1 MCTVRVLVA
10 SDTIGPLTSREAGE
24 AIGSGWAGADVRVL
38 PVGESGGGFLAAY
51 ADVLATP
58 IDAAVEGD
66 HLVTTAVTGG
76 VAALQLSG
84 PAAAGALPV
93 MASSGPLG
101 AALAR
106 LLEDRPR
113 RLVVDLGGVAV
124 HDAGAGLLGALGAD
138 ADGPLDA
145 GAEPLGRL
153 TRVDIGPAQAR
164 LVGVELVGV
173 VPAEQLRQ
181 PLLGLRGITSL
192 AGRAAGLDPADLL
205 ATDAALERFTRLAA
219 AAVAGEP
226 GAGACG
232 GLGFAVLALGGRLV
246 SGPELV
252 LTSEDGG
259 RARAGADLML
269 TGCSVFDFARRGGG
283 VVAAV
288 AELAAGSLNP
298 CVLIAGEVVVGAR
311 EMRAMGIEAA
321 YAVRESSLDSPVGE
335 VTENELRQT
344 AARVARSWRW

>member
-10 SDTIGPLTSREAGE
+10 SDTIGPLTSRQAGE

-38 PVGESGGGFLAAY
+38 PVGDSGGGFLAAY
-51 ADVLATP
+51 ADLLATP

-66 HLVTTAVTGG
+66 YLVTTAVTGE

-84 PAAAGALPV
+84 PAAAG
-93 MASSGPLG
+93 G
-101 AALAR
+101 AAAHGRRPAAR
-106 LLEDRPR
+106 RGPGPVAGGPAASAGGGSGRGGGAR
-113 RLVVDLGGVAV
+113 RGGRA
-124 HDAGAGLLGALGAD
+124 ARRARGRGRW
-138 ADGPLDA
+138 PLDA
-145 GAEPLGRL
+145 GVEPLGRL
-153 TRVDIGPAQAR
+153 TRVDLGPAQAR
-164 LVGVELVGV
+164 LAGVELVGV

-219 AAVAGEP
+219 AGGGRRARGRGVRRARVRGACARRP
-226 GAGACG
+226 ADVRAGAG
-232 GLGFAVLALGGRLV
+232 
-246 SGPELV
+246 S
-252 LTSEDGG
+252 TSADGV

-288 AELAAGSLNP
+288 AELAAGSLSP

-321 YAVRESSLDSPVGE
+321 YAVRESSLDVPRGE
-335 VTENELRQT
+335 VTESELRQT